1 MKEFDK
7 IIEKIKKIKKLEF
20 KAGEKTLEQIIKN
33 KNVLIKETSRYNK
46 LPISLIE
53 LSSFKDNSIKKFSK
67 NNNLSVYL
75 EFNKKVYYYNYYF
88 ELKSDSKKYF
98 LNIYNRWH
106 ELLYQ
111 VYLIYL
117 KRLKHLVNQTLNNFC
132 LVYYCY
138 TSKGNATYYNYYK
151 VNCYKLIHEDI
162 IVDLIKNSFVGLY
175 LNGSNLELVISE
187 NRLNKLF
194 KIAIE
199 VNF

>member
-20 KAGEKTLEQIIKN
+20 KAWEKTLEQIIKN

-53 LSSFKDNSIKKFSK
+53 LSSFKDNSIKKFGK

-111 VYLIYL
+111 VNLIYL

-162 IVDLIKNSFVGLY
+162 IVDLIKNNFVGLY